1 MVGNQIIKPIGYPMT
16 TTFIFVRHGAADKVK
31 NHLGKTVDHGLTPE
45 GVVQAQSAGQWI
57 QSLGITPDLI
67 VHTTTPRTIE
77 TAQIIAEL
85 YDDAIPTIKSKS
97 GFSTLDGLHKKLEQW
112 TLNNPARVVLFCGHH
127 TSQQVLK
134 RAFRLGL
141 SKEER
146 AVVVIGLPTGE
157 SRSIGL
163 K

>member
-1 MVGNQIIKPIGYPMT
+1 MIK
-16 TTFIFVRHGAADKVK
+16 TFIFVRHGSADKFK
-31 NHLGKTVDHGLTPE
+31 NQLGKTVDHGLTPE

-127 TSQQVLK
+127 TSQQALTSALK
-134 RAFRLGL
+134 LGL

-146 AVVVIGLPTGE
+146 GVVVVGLPTGE
-157 SRSIGL
+157 CRTFAAGAPI
-163 K
+163 